1 MSSNAP
7 IPDTAQ
13 VFVNWT
19 FDGQLAQNQLFFHH
33 WSGPVSQADLD
44 LLRTRVANAFRN
56 NFVGALGLGTVL
68 RSVECRDRSPTSTLT
83 SSVVIN
89 RAPLSLIRAIPAG
102 IALSLIQYVVSPL
115 EVHPSRAFVGGARE
129 TQVTGNDFDP
139 AAAASLLALWAT
151 NNASHG
157 PFGWHHCR
165 VSLYLN
171 GIPRLI
177 GVQQQIVGYALAHLR
192 VSQQRRRQPG

>member
-1 MSSNAP
+1 MSSSAP

-19 FDGQLAQNQLFFHH
+19 FDGQLAQNQLFFHF
-33 WSGPVSQADLD
+33 WPLGITQADLD
-44 LLRTRVANAFRN
+44 LLRTRVANAYRN

-102 IALSLIQYVVSPL
+102 IALSLIQYVASPL
-115 EVHPSRAFVGGARE
+115 EVHPSRAFVGGVRE
-129 TQVTGNDFDP
+129 TQVTGNYFDSSS
-139 AAAASLLALWAT
+139 ANSLLALWST

-157 PFGWHHCR
+157 SFGWHHCR
-165 VSLYLN
+165 VSLFLN
-171 GIPRLI
+171 GLPRSV
-177 GVQQQIVGYALAHLR
+177 GVQQQITGYSIATYR
-192 VSQQRRRQPG
+192 VSQQRRRQPP